1 MVEVKVSKQA
11 AEVLRW
17 LEEERFDFE
26 QFGLMMTQRH
36 ENTALSLSHCSDAMV
51 CRRGHSAAMQIDG
64 IIAEVTKNDD
74 AQFDEGVE
82 TLLRESLLPW
92 WV

>member
-1 MVEVKVSKQA
+1 MTRCSQLDVSA
-11 AEVLRW
+11 G
-17 LEEERFDFE
+17 ERRDGE
-26 QFGLMMTQRH
+26 RHGEGEGMTQRH
-36 ENTALSLSHCSDAMV
+36 ENTALSHCSDAMV
-51 CRRGHSAAMQIDG
+51 CCRGHSAAMQIDG